1 MVRIIYIQCIV
12 QNNNFHDIIVSLLL
26 TGVIPGGTMPGCTPP
41 AAAAGDE
48 MNEIDE

>member
-1 MVRIIYIQCIV
+1 MIDIV
-12 QNNNFHDIIVSLLL
+12 CHYYLLESFQE
-26 TGVIPGGTMPGCTPP
+26 GPCRAAPP